1 MLFLTNDAPDAAA
14 AVSEAASAVGAAL
27 EDGTASTVG
36 FFQKIFGG
44 FSWTKLISAA
54 ILLVVCGVLI
64 KLILKATDRMLGRSR
79 LDKAVHPFIRTII
92 KLVLLFTAIMLIAGT
107 LGVDTSSLLALL
119 SVAGLAVS
127 LALQNVLSN
136 MASAVIL
143 LTTKPFQIG
152 HFIEMGSVSGTVV
165 KIGAICTDILTL
177 NNQLVH
183 VPNSEITGSTVT
195 NYTASD
201 KRRLEYRIT
210 ASYDAPVED
219 VKAALLRAAEHPLRM
234 QEMQPIARVNGYG
247 ESAIEYVL
255 FLWIRPK
262 DYMDVYYD
270 VLENVKREF
279 DAAGIEMTYPHLNVH
294 MIGGGKQDG

>member
-79 LDKAVHPFIRTII
+79 LDKAVHPFIRTIV

-127 LALQNVLSN
+127 LALQNVPSN
-136 MASAVIL
+136 LASAVIL

-279 DAAGIEMTYPHLNVH
+279 DAAGIEMTYPHINVH
-294 MIGGGKQDG
+294 HIS

>member
-79 LDKAVHPFIRTII
+79 LDKAVHPFIRTIV

-210 ASYDAPVED
+210 AAYDAPVED

-279 DAAGIEMTYPHLNVH
+279 DAAGIEMTYPHINVH
-294 MIGGGKQDG
+294 HVG

>member
-1 MLFLTNDAPDAAA
+1 MLFSTNDAPDAAA

-79 LDKAVHPFIRTII
+79 LDKAVHPFIRTIV

-234 QEMQPIARVNGYG
+234 QEMQPIARVNGYD

-279 DAAGIEMTYPHLNVH
+279 DAAGIEMTYPHINVH
-294 MIGGGKQDG
+294 HIS

>member
-1 MLFLTNDAPDAAA
+1 MLFLTSDAPDAAA

-152 HFIEMGSVSGTVV
+152 HFIEMGSVSGTVM

-201 KRRLEYRIT
+201 KRRLEYKIT

-234 QEMQPIARVNGYG
+234 QDMQPIARVNGYG
-247 ESAIEYVL
+247 DSAIEYVL
-255 FLWIRPK
+255 YLWIRPK

-270 VLENVKREF
+270 VMEAVKCEF
-279 DAAGIEMTYPHLNVH
+279 DAASIEMTYPHINVH
-294 MIGGGKQDG
+294 IAN

>member
-1 MLFLTNDAPDAAA
+1 MMRRTRRLP
-14 AVSEAASAVGAAL
+14 SAGGERRGAAL

-79 LDKAVHPFIRTII
+79 LDKAVHPFIRTIV

-119 SVAGLAVS
+119 SVAGWPCRWR
-127 LALQNVLSN
+127 LQNVLSN

-152 HFIEMGSVSGTVV
+152 HFHRDGQCERHSGQDRRDLHRHPHAEQPARPRAEQRDHRLDRDKLQRRATS
-165 KIGAICTDILTL
+165 GGW
-177 NNQLVH
+177 N
-183 VPNSEITGSTVT
+183 TGSRHRTT
-195 NYTASD
+195 
-201 KRRLEYRIT
+201 RRSRT
-210 ASYDAPVED
+210 
-219 VKAALLRAAEHPLRM
+219 
-234 QEMQPIARVNGYG
+234 
-247 ESAIEYVL
+247 
-255 FLWIRPK
+255 
-262 DYMDVYYD
+262 
-270 VLENVKREF
+270 
-279 DAAGIEMTYPHLNVH
+279 
-294 MIGGGKQDG
+294 

>member
-79 LDKAVHPFIRTII
+79 LDKAVHPFIRTIV

-152 HFIEMGSVSGTVV
+152 HFIEMGSVSSTVV

-210 ASYDAPVED
+210 ASYAAPVED
-219 VKAALLRAAEHPLRM
+219 VKAALLRAAEHPLRL
-234 QEMQPIARVNGYG
+234 QEIAPIARVNGYG

-279 DAAGIEMTYPHLNVH
+279 DAAGIEMTYPHINVH
-294 MIGGGKQDG
+294 HIS

>member
-44 FSWTKLISAA
+44 FLWTKLISAA

-79 LDKAVHPFIRTII
+79 LDKAVHPFIRTIV

-201 KRRLEYRIT
+201 KRRLEYKIT

-279 DAAGIEMTYPHLNVH
+279 DAAGIEMTYPHINVH
-294 MIGGGKQDG
+294 HIS

>member
-1 MLFLTNDAPDAAA
+1 MLFLTKDAPDAAA
-14 AVSEAASAVGAAL
+14 AVSEAAL

-79 LDKAVHPFIRTII
+79 LDKAVHPFIRTIV

-234 QEMQPIARVNGYG
+234 REMQPIARVNGYG

-279 DAAGIEMTYPHLNVH
+279 DAAGIEMTYPHINVH
-294 MIGGGKQDG
+294 HIS

>member
-79 LDKAVHPFIRTII
+79 LDKAVHPFIRTIV

-279 DAAGIEMTYPHLNVH
+279 DAAGIEMTYPHINVH
-294 MIGGGKQDG
+294 HIN

>member
-14 AVSEAASAVGAAL
+14 AVSEAAR
-27 EDGTASTVG
+27 ASTVG

-79 LDKAVHPFIRTII
+79 LDKAVHPFIRTIV

-279 DAAGIEMTYPHLNVH
+279 DAAGIEMTYPHINVH
-294 MIGGGKQDG
+294 HIS

>member
-152 HFIEMGSVSGTVV
+152 HFIEMGSVSGTVM

-201 KRRLEYRIT
+201 KRRLEYKIT

-234 QEMQPIARVNGYG
+234 QDMQPIARVNGYG
-247 ESAIEYVL
+247 DSAIEYVL
-255 FLWIRPK
+255 YLWIRPK
-262 DYMDVYYD
+262 DYMDV
-270 VLENVKREF
+270 
-279 DAAGIEMTYPHLNVH
+279 
-294 MIGGGKQDG
+294 

>member
-54 ILLVVCGVLI
+54 ILLVICGVLI

-79 LDKAVHPFIRTII
+79 LDKAVHPFIRTIV

-152 HFIEMGSVSGTVV
+152 HFIEMGSVNGTVV

-279 DAAGIEMTYPHLNVH
+279 DAAGIEMTYPHINVH
-294 MIGGGKQDG
+294 HIS

>member
-14 AVSEAASAVGAAL
+14 AVSEAASAVSAAL

-79 LDKAVHPFIRTII
+79 LDKAVHPFIRTIV

-201 KRRLEYRIT
+201 KRRLEYKIT

-279 DAAGIEMTYPHLNVH
+279 DAAGIEMTYPHINVH
-294 MIGGGKQDG
+294 HIS

>member
-1 MLFLTNDAPDAAA
+1 MLFLTNNVPDAAA

-152 HFIEMGSVSGTVV
+152 HLIEMGSVSGTVV

-279 DAAGIEMTYPHLNVH
+279 DTAGIEMTYPHINVH
-294 MIGGGKQDG
+294 HIS

>member
-79 LDKAVHPFIRTII
+79 LDKAVHPFIRTIV

-152 HFIEMGSVSGTVV
+152 HFIEMGSVSGTVM

-210 ASYDAPVED
+210 ASYDAPVEN

-234 QEMQPIARVNGYG
+234 QDMQPIARVNGYG

-279 DAAGIEMTYPHLNVH
+279 DAAGIEMTYPHINVH
-294 MIGGGKQDG
+294 HIS

>member
-79 LDKAVHPFIRTII
+79 LDKAVHPFIRTIV

-201 KRRLEYRIT
+201 KRRLEYKIT

-234 QEMQPIARVNGYG
+234 QDMQPIARVNGYG
-247 ESAIEYVL
+247 DSAIEYVL
-255 FLWIRPK
+255 YLWIRPK

-279 DAAGIEMTYPHLNVH
+279 DAAGIEMTYPHINVH
-294 MIGGGKQDG
+294 HIS

>member
-79 LDKAVHPFIRTII
+79 LDKAVHPFIRTIV

-127 LALQNVLSN
+127 LAFQNVLSN

-210 ASYDAPVED
+210 ASYDAPVEN

-279 DAAGIEMTYPHLNVH
+279 DAAGIEMTYPHINVH
-294 MIGGGKQDG
+294 HIS

>member
-1 MLFLTNDAPDAAA
+1 MLFLTNEAPDAAA

-79 LDKAVHPFIRTII
+79 LDKAVHPFIRTIV

-210 ASYDAPVED
+210 ASYDAPVEN

-270 VLENVKREF
+270 VLENVKREC
-279 DAAGIEMTYPHLNVH
+279 DAAGIEMTYPHINVH
-294 MIGGGKQDG
+294 HIS

>member
-1 MLFLTNDAPDAAA
+1 MLFLTNEAPDAAA

-79 LDKAVHPFIRTII
+79 LDKAVHPFIRTIV

-279 DAAGIEMTYPHLNVH
+279 DAAGIEMTYPHINVH
-294 MIGGGKQDG
+294 HIS

>member
-1 MLFLTNDAPDAAA
+1 MLFLTTDAPDAAA

-79 LDKAVHPFIRTII
+79 LDKAVHPFIRTIV

-279 DAAGIEMTYPHLNVH
+279 DASGIEMTYPHINVH
-294 MIGGGKQDG
+294 HIS

>member
-79 LDKAVHPFIRTII
+79 LDKAVHPFIRTIV

-279 DAAGIEMTYPHLNVH
+279 DAAGIEMTYPHINVH
-294 MIGGGKQDG
+294 HIS

>member
-64 KLILKATDRMLGRSR
+64 KLMLKATDRMLGRSR
-79 LDKAVHPFIRTII
+79 LDKAVHPFIRTIV

-183 VPNSEITGSTVT
+183 VPNSEITSSTVT

-279 DAAGIEMTYPHLNVH
+279 DAAGIEMTYPHINVH
-294 MIGGGKQDG
+294 HIS

>member
-54 ILLVVCGVLI
+54 ILLAVCGVLI

-79 LDKAVHPFIRTII
+79 LDKAVHPFIRTIV

-210 ASYDAPVED
+210 ASYDAPVEN

-279 DAAGIEMTYPHLNVH
+279 DAAGIEMTYPHINVH
-294 MIGGGKQDG
+294 HIS

>member
-1 MLFLTNDAPDAAA
+1 MLFLTNNAPDAAA

-177 NNQLVH
+177 NNQLVP
-183 VPNSEITGSTVT
+183 VPKSEITGSTVT

-279 DAAGIEMTYPHLNVH
+279 DAAGIEMTYPHINVH
-294 MIGGGKQDG
+294 HIS

>member
-79 LDKAVHPFIRTII
+79 LDKAVHPFIRTIV

-119 SVAGLAVS
+119 SVAGLAVA

-201 KRRLEYRIT
+201 RRRLEYRIT

-279 DAAGIEMTYPHLNVH
+279 DASGIEMTYPHINVH
-294 MIGGGKQDG
+294 HIS

>member
-1 MLFLTNDAPDAAA
+1 MFVSSVLDTTAIDEKQVQSFFSKLTLEKLLYA
-14 AVSEAASAVGAAL
+14 AV
-27 EDGTASTVG
+27 
-36 FFQKIFGG
+36 
-44 FSWTKLISAA
+44 
-54 ILLVVCGVLI
+54 LLVLCAVLI

-79 LDKAVHPFIRTII
+79 LDKAVHPFIRTIV

-279 DAAGIEMTYPHLNVH
+279 DAAGIEMTYPHINVH
-294 MIGGGKQDG
+294 HIS

>member
-14 AVSEAASAVGAAL
+14 AVSEAASAVSAAL

-36 FFQKIFGG
+36 FFQKFFGG

-64 KLILKATDRMLGRSR
+64 KLLLKATDRMLGRSR
-79 LDKAVHPFIRTII
+79 LDRAVHPFVRAIV
-92 KLVLLFTAIMLIAGT
+92 KMVLLFVAIMLVAGT
-107 LGVDTSSLLALL
+107 LGVDTSSLLAIL
-119 SVAGLAVS
+119 SVVGLAVS
-127 LALQNVLSN
+127 LALQNLLGN

-152 HFIEMGSVSGTVV
+152 HFIELDGVSGTVV
-165 KIGAICTDILTL
+165 KVGAICTDVMTS

-183 VPNSEITGSTVT
+183 VPNSQITSSKVT
-195 NYTASD
+195 NFTASD
-201 KRRLEYRIT
+201 RRRLEYRIT

-219 VKAALLRAAEHPLRM
+219 VKAALLRAAEHPLRL
-234 QEMQPIARVNGYG
+234 QEIAPIARVSGYG

-255 FLWIRPK
+255 FVWIHPG
-262 DYMDVYYD
+262 DYMDIYYD

-294 MIGGGKQDG
+294 TIAS

>member
-1 MLFLTNDAPDAAA
+1 MLFLTNNVPDAAA

-79 LDKAVHPFIRTII
+79 LDKAVHPFIRTIV

-136 MASAVIL
+136 MASAGIL
-143 LTTKPFQIG
+143 LTAKPVQIG
-152 HFIEMGSVSGTVV
+152 HLIEMGSVSGTVV

-279 DAAGIEMTYPHLNVH
+279 DAAGIEMTYPHINVH
-294 MIGGGKQDG
+294 HIS

>member
-36 FFQKIFGG
+36 FFQKFFGG

-79 LDKAVHPFIRTII
+79 LDKAVHPFIRTIV

-152 HFIEMGSVSGTVV
+152 HFIEMGSVSGTVMN
-165 KIGAICTDILTL
+165 IGAICTDILTL

-279 DAAGIEMTYPHLNVH
+279 DAAGIEMTYPHINVH
-294 MIGGGKQDG
+294 HIS

>member
-79 LDKAVHPFIRTII
+79 LDKAVHPFIRTIV

-234 QEMQPIARVNGYG
+234 QAMQPIARVNGYG

-279 DAAGIEMTYPHLNVH
+279 DAAGIEMTYPHINVH
-294 MIGGGKQDG
+294 HIS

>member
-54 ILLVVCGVLI
+54 IVLVVCGVLI
-64 KLILKATDRMLGRSR
+64 KLILRATDRMLGRSR
-79 LDKAVHPFIRTII
+79 LDKAVHPFIRTIV

-152 HFIEMGSVSGTVV
+152 HFIEMGSVSGTVM

-210 ASYDAPVED
+210 ASYDAPVEN

-279 DAAGIEMTYPHLNVH
+279 DAAGIEMTYPHINVH
-294 MIGGGKQDG
+294 HIS

>member
-54 ILLVVCGVLI
+54 ILQVVCGVLI

-79 LDKAVHPFIRTII
+79 LDKAVHPFIRTIV

-279 DAAGIEMTYPHLNVH
+279 DAAGIEMTYPHINVH
-294 MIGGGKQDG
+294 HIS

>member
-1 MLFLTNDAPDAAA
+1 MLFLTNNAPDAAA

-27 EDGTASTVG
+27 EDGPASTVG

-79 LDKAVHPFIRTII
+79 LDKAVHPFIRTIV

-152 HFIEMGSVSGTVV
+152 HLIEMGSVSGTVV

-279 DAAGIEMTYPHLNVH
+279 DAAGIEMTYPHINVH
-294 MIGGGKQDG
+294 HIS

>member
-54 ILLVVCGVLI
+54 SVLVVCGVLI

-79 LDKAVHPFIRTII
+79 LDKAVHPFIRTIV

-279 DAAGIEMTYPHLNVH
+279 DAAGIEMTYPHINVH
-294 MIGGGKQDG
+294 HIS